1 MISVTSAQLSA
12 WLAAFIWP
20 FVRILAL
27 VSSAPILGNPGIPL
41 RAKIGLALLIT
52 FVLAPAIG
60 TMPMVE
66 PGSAIGL
73 LIMAQQIVIG
83 VAMGLAMRI
92 VFTAVEMAGQ
102 LIGMQMGLGFATFF
116 DPQNAAQTPVVGSFL
131 GLISTLFF
139 LALNGHL
146 LMIEV
151 LAQSFHV
158 LPVMAQPLSV
168 TGWRALVGWGGE
180 VFLAGLLLSMPI
192 MAALLITNLAL
203 GIMTRAAPQLNVF
216 SVGFPITLAAG
227 FVVLAV
233 ALPYFAPLFE
243 RLIHDG
249 LQMALQIAHLARP
262 AIPR

>member
-20 FVRILAL
+20 FFRVVAL
-27 VSSAPILGNPGIPL
+27 VSSAPILGNPGVSPQV
-41 RAKIGLALLIT
+41 KIGLSFALTL
-52 FVLAPAIG
+52 VLAPILDP
-60 TMPMVE
+60 MPAVE

-73 LIMAQQIVIG
+73 LILVQQIVIG
-83 VAMGLAMRI
+83 VAMGFAMRI
-92 VFTAVEMAGQ
+92 IFTAVEMAGQ
-102 LIGMQMGLGFATFF
+102 IIAMQMGLGFAVFF
-116 DPQNAAQTPVVGSFL
+116 DPQNAAQTPVVGQFL
-131 GLISTLFF
+131 GLIGILVF

-146 LMIEV
+146 MIIEV
-151 LAQSFHV
+151 LAQSFRA
-158 LPVMAQPLSV
+158 LPVMVQPFSSA
-168 TGWRALVGWGGE
+168 GWRAVAGWGGE

-233 ALPYFAPLFE
+233 ALPFFAPLFE
-243 RLIHDG
+243 RLIQDG
-249 LQMALQIAHLARP
+249 VQMALQIIRLAKP
-262 AIPR
+262 AS